1 MTTLQPLYIGWRYYS
16 FWCIAVIYESS
27 KIRRCDWSKHIEFS
41 TVAMRITVSMYENC
55 YAIGSK
61 WHHENEILGE
71 ISFFVGLM
79 NSIVNKHSIY

>member
-1 MTTLQPLYIGWRYYS
+1 M
-16 FWCIAVIYESS
+16 IYESS
-27 KIRRCDWSKHIEFS
+27 KIRRCDWSKHVEFS

-71 ISFFVGLM
+71 ISFFVIEDCFWLRSGCK
-79 NSIVNKHSIY
+79 INKAHFLSC